1 MTDTWAGPAGID
13 GRSGALTNG
22 PSQQG
27 ALRVRMGPAG
37 PAATAAGLVLLTALA
52 TGVLGQG
59 AYFAPGQ
66 WAVGLFVAAAV
77 LVALAAR
84 PLSRSD
90 LWVPPVPFMFGL
102 AGWALLVA
110 TAVGSPSYGLGP
122 ALLVIGIVAVV
133 IVCRRVTGANRE
145 ILVIGIVTTALLVAA
160 AGWLGVAFR
169 ISPWGWEAQGVWRA
183 SSTLTYPNAMAAVL
197 VPVALLVVGL
207 LTERARS
214 LPLGLAATG
223 LLIGAGATLS
233 RAGLFALAA
242 GAVMLAALLGVRT
255 VVKVAVWP
263 AVGAVVALG
272 ALVPSMP
279 ASSAASP
286 ELATIGLFVGLA
298 IGAGLPLLAPRTAV
312 GVVSGVG
319 LFGALAL
326 IAFGPGHFAE
336 AADKVAN
343 VRLTLASA
351 DRLQGVRA
359 ALRAFADHPFT
370 GAGPGLAELQWTG
383 PDGVQG
389 TLRYA
394 HNEYAQLAAELG
406 LVGVVL
412 LAAVMVGLVWCLWQA
427 RGACGSS
434 ALWAGVVAGTS
445 AFAVHSG
452 LDFIWHM
459 PAIPLLAAALV
470 GLVIPPP
477 TSQSA
482 TSTDQPFTD
491 EGSP

>member
-1 MTDTWAGPAGID
+1 MTDTRAGPAGID
-13 GRSGALTNG
+13 GRTGALTND
-22 PSQQG
+22 PSQQL
-27 ALRVRMGPAG
+27 AVRARMGPAG
-37 PAATAAGLVLLTALA
+37 PAATGAGLVLLTALA
-52 TGVLGQG
+52 AGLLQQG
-59 AYFAPGQ
+59 AYFAPDQ
-66 WAVGLFVAAAV
+66 WTVGLFVAAAL

-84 PLSRSD
+84 PLSRAD
-90 LWVPPVPFMFGL
+90 LCLPPVPFMFGL

-110 TAVGSPSYGLGP
+110 SALGSPTDGLGP

-145 ILVIGIVTTALLVAA
+145 ILVIGIVTTALVVAA
-160 AGWLGVAFR
+160 VGWLGVVFR

-214 LPLGLAATG
+214 LSLGLAATG

-255 VVKVAVWP
+255 VLKVAVWP

-279 ASSAASP
+279 AASAASP
-286 ELATIGLFVGLA
+286 ELATIGLLVGLA
-298 IGAGLPLLAPRTAV
+298 IGAGLPFLAPRAAV

-319 LFGALAL
+319 LSGALAL
-326 IAFGPGHFAE
+326 IALGPGHFAE

-351 DRLQGVRA
+351 DRLHGVRA
-359 ALRAFADHPFT
+359 ALRTFADHPFT
-370 GAGPGLAELQWTG
+370 GAGPGRAELQWTG
-383 PDGVQG
+383 ADGVRG

-412 LAAVMVGLVWCLWQA
+412 LAAVLVGLAGLLWQA
-427 RGACGSS
+427 HRACGSR

-452 LDFIWHM
+452 LDFIWHI
-459 PAIPLLAAALV
+459 PAIPLLAAAMV
-470 GLVIPPP
+470 GLVIVPA
-477 TSQSA
+477 TSESA
-482 TSTDQPFTD
+482 PSTDQP
-491 EGSP
+491 SH